1 LILTHNLK
9 NNFGK
14 VSLSFKIDPENITM
28 SFGLAT
34 FPDNASTKDSLIE
47 KAARALYE
55 SKRRGN
61 NQVTHYDDISLKK
74 SAM

>member
-1 LILTHNLK
+1 
-9 NNFGK
+9 
-14 VSLSFKIDPENITM
+14 M
-28 SFGLAT
+28 SFGLTT
-34 FPDNASTKDSLIE
+34 FPDNASTKDSLIG
-47 KAARALYE
+47 KAARAHYE